1 MLSERKPTFLKAQE
15 FLAERLS
22 LGPIIKRV
30 GVVLH
35 ANLDAVA
42 TAGKQLD
49 DLMQGAFDR
58 VEEALA
64 QKLADFSEENQRRAI
79 QFFYAESRGISAE
92 KQVGMLIAGRDSGA
106 VALAAAQQR
115 HIPEELQRTLVEQCA
130 QHTDA
135 MRALASNMTCRPAVL
150 ANLVA
155 HPDSDVRMSVAAHI
169 GIRMKVDEFALNEEK
184 QDVFDAIVKCYEAP
198 YAPYLVPVCRNPEQ
212 LQQMFGMTPVTPGN
226 ARLFIDNPYSP
237 NSVLVDIASSIPA
250 RMMPGGSETL
260 EDVKKLLENRM
271 SRFEENSAL
280 EM

>member
-35 ANLDAVA
+35 ANLDAMA

-58 VEEALA
+58 VEEALSR
-64 QKLADFSEENQRRAI
+64 KLADFSEENQRTAI
-79 QFFYAESRGISAE
+79 QFFYAESRGVSAE
-92 KQVGMLIAGRDSGA
+92 KQVEMLISGSDSGA

-115 HIPEELQRTLVEQCA
+115 HIPEALQYALIERCP
-130 QHTDA
+130 QHADA
-135 MRALASNMTCRPAVL
+135 MRALASNMTCSPKVL
-150 ANLVA
+150 GKLVD
-155 HPDSDVRMSVAAHI
+155 HPDSDVRMAVAAHI
-169 GIRMKVDEFALNEEK
+169 GIRMKVDEFALNDEK
-184 QDVFDAIVKCYEAP
+184 HGVFDAIVKCYEGR
-198 YAPYLVPVCRNPEQ
+198 YAPYLVPVCRDSDQ
-212 LQQMFGMTPVTPGN
+212 IRQMFDDTSITPGT

-237 NSVLVDIASSIPA
+237 NSVLLDIASSITN
-250 RMMPGGSETL
+250 RLMPGGSETL
-260 EDVKKLLENRM
+260 EDVKKMLENRL
-271 SRFEENSAL
+271 SRVEENSVL